1 MSEVP
6 YFAAEMQMKI
16 DQNSCKTGWWRMSAG
31 DCLRRAKQE
40 MGELTRAIQKNKTRE
55 EVVGECA
62 DVANFVMFLAHNY
75 RQKVKES
82 DRAEG

>member
-6 YFAAEMQMKI
+6 YFAAEMQKKI
-16 DQNSCKTGWWRMSAG
+16 DENSAKSGWWRMTAG
-31 DCLRRAKQE
+31 QCLRRAKQE
-40 MGELTRAIQKNKTRE
+40 MGELTRAMQKKKSYE

-75 RQKVKES
+75 KQELKEK
-82 DRAEG
+82 GQ